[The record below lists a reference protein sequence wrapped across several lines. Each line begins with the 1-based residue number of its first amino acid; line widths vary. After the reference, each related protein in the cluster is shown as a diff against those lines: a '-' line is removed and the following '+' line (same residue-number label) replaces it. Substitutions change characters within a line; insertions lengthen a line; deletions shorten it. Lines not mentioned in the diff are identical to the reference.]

1 MRRFIFASLLTLL
14 CVCTLSGCE
23 QGRAPDPEIP
33 TTPAH
38 EKLISLLA
46 DEYEINAVTKAFE
59 NTLWIYI
66 PLEQSFLKIAGS
78 KDGPQKSDQRK
89 TGITLRYFD
98 GEQVGNNFE
107 FKYDIGEAVSYEES
121 NGITTEFDEI
131 YQSVSS
137 KLNSAIARAYG
148 NIERKVD
155 SHEFIERIAGDRD
168 FAGEARDETRDR
180 LIQSNV
186 ILTQS
191 KVPDFI
197 VYVIADI
204 EKGIE
209 FKTTAYL
216 QDIRR
221 MYHYQD
227 PGFSQEF
234 VKRVITD
241 QIGHKIIIG
250 DKEGAHLEYRD
261 LTWNEFLIK
270 QIINRVKFKFT
281 RSSHKPQTTD
291 PGVLHDLAIETLQAY
306 PVRNYDKIIFHNLQ
320 NETTFSFPK
329 TDVPPFTRYEPKDN
343 DRNLRTIKFDAGKKL

>member
-1 MRRFIFASLLTLL
+1 MRRFIFASLLLAL
-14 CVCTLSGCE
+14 CVCGLTGCDR
-23 QGRAPDPEIP
+23 RAEPEPEIP

-38 EKLISLLA
+38 EKLITLLTE
-46 DEYEINAVTKAFE
+46 EYKLDAVTKAFE

-66 PLEQSFLKIAGS
+66 PLDRSFLKIAGS
-78 KDGPQKSDQRK
+78 KDGPQKSDERK
-89 TGITLRYFD
+89 VSIALRYFD
-98 GEQVGNNFE
+98 GEQAGSDFE

-131 YQSVSS
+131 YQSVSN

-148 NIERKVD
+148 NVERKVD
-155 SHEFIERIAGDRD
+155 SYEFIERIAGDRD
-168 FAGEARDETRDR
+168 FVDPVTDEKRDR

-197 VYVIADI
+197 IYVIADTD
-204 EKGIE
+204 KGIE
-209 FKTTAYL
+209 FQTTAYL

-241 QIGHKIIIG
+241 QIGNKIIIG
-250 DKEGAHLEYRD
+250 DKEGTHLNYRD
-261 LTWNEFLIK
+261 LTRNEFLIK

-291 PGVLHDLAIETLQAY
+291 PGILHDLAIETLQAY
-306 PVRNYDKIIFHNLQ
+306 PVRNFDKVIFKNLQ
-320 NETTFSFPK
+320 NSKTFSFTK
-329 TDVPPFTRYEPKDN
+329 EEVPPFTRYEPKNQDN
-343 DRNLRTIKFDAGKKL
+343 NLRTIKFDAGKNL